1 MRFQESHLKGNYL
14 IDLDLLEDERGFF
27 SRLFCKKQFSDLGLN
42 FDWVQINNSLSL
54 KAGTLRGI
62 HFQDIPYSETKLVRC
77 VGGAIWDVVV
87 DLRPNSLTYAQWFG
101 AVLSEKNRTM
111 MYVPEGFGH
120 GFLSLE
126 PNSEIIY
133 FVSKPYAPDYERT
146 LLWNDPI
153 VNINWPF
160 EPSVLSPKDQSALSL
175 GEI

>member
-54 KAGTLRGI
+54 KVGTLRGI

-87 DLRPNSLTYAQWFG
+87 DLRPNSPTYAQWFG

-111 MYVPEGFGH
+111 MYVPRG
-120 GFLSLE
+120 
-126 PNSEIIY
+126 
-133 FVSKPYAPDYERT
+133 D
-146 LLWNDPI
+146 
-153 VNINWPF
+153 
-160 EPSVLSPKDQSALSL
+160 L
-175 GEI
+175 GTVF